1 MSRGIAESD
10 WRVLRELHP
19 VALDRFCQRI
29 LKEIASVSADTSKSN
44 HQRYRAIYGLIDRRD
59 REIAAAFNDMRRSM
73 AELRILSLRKHGLLT
88 DEEFGRFS
96 KETRDAVQRIL
107 GLSAG

>member
-29 LKEIASVSADTSKSN
+29 LTEIASVIADTSKSN

-59 REIAAAFNDMRRSM
+59 DEIAEAFNDMRRSR
-73 AELRILSLRKHGLLT
+73 AVVRIFFLRKHGLLT

-96 KETRDAVQRIL
+96 KETRDSVQSL
-107 GLSAG
+107 FGLLAG